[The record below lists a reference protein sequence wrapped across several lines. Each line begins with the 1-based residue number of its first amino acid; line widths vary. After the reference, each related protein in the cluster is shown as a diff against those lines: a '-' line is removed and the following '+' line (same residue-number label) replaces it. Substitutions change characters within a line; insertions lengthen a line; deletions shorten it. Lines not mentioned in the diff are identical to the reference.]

1 MNVVMPKRRA
11 EVVAERSKRL
21 AREAIEGPGSPSPI
35 GESNTPGEGEF
46 EVESPTGEGGVLSE
60 KEVDPDSP
68 VETGLLSEEEEERE
82 SPDSFEGTIQTYDHQ
97 CDNHQISHELHVDIE
112 NVVVHETEE
121 EEVPVPIS
129 NSIPLLE
136 APAEIIEYER
146 PPSPDSPLEVG
157 VGGHEFEFDTQ
168 SLDDIDENEDE
179 DEDECEL
186 ENVDHTTRI
195 EVKTA
200 SPATLSP
207 PLPFADRVDHLP
219 PIIDTPDQLSTTQ
232 SSSPSPLILAPM
244 PTQSNPISSDP
255 IKVPTPPTVLGAR
268 DLNIKIDTPAPTQTQ
283 TPGLKKQKSL
293 KQLLSFGLSS
303 PPPVPPLPPHLVNAQ
318 AEGPSKKRMTL
329 LSRQSKPN
337 LRVEVKSPKMNVN
350 GPTSAPLPDLKGKG
364 KEKEVDRPKM
374 VKRFSLSNMSSAFKK
389 MASGGSSPVPKV
401 PELPIMYRRKSNQD
415 DVGEGSGV
423 GVKEEEKPR
432 RRSDDISF
440 RGVGS
445 PITNTRFSGL
455 DTPPIGSP
463 ITNRFTGLDTPPI
476 GSPIVFEF
484 SPPILPTA
492 AGPSTFDRGVITRNA
507 AMSLSGPSTSPPDAI
522 APPISPPTAV
532 GTAVA
537 IASAPAGLEIQP
549 RLARSTSFSSV
560 SSVATSAHGPD
571 TEPHEQQTL
580 IAISPRTQRDPSASL
595 QDYLTRVQSTEVTIT
610 QRTHVRQHSLEATIV
625 LSSPPPPLPRHRLME
640 REDSLG
646 SLTSNRSSGESQ
658 NERLKTPLVMP
669 VASMSLDEIRR
680 HIPIAPPRTVMEEG
694 ISSSDSFQ
702 SLPSLGSGMVVV
714 NSPTST
720 VTSTSTGQ
728 SGTSKS
734 TPKARS
740 LVRMMRR
747 QSKGKG
753 KRKEEVTTTTT
764 TPPIPSTSVQFD
776 SIKQSIKLES
786 LHFEALDIDFSNL
799 DWDSELGKVRE

>member
-21 AREAIEGPGSPSPI
+21 AREAIDGPGSPAAGSSSMPGD
-35 GESNTPGEGEF
+35 GEL
-46 EVESPTGEGGVLSE
+46 EVESPTEGGDVSAE
-60 KEVDPDSP
+60 GGTGPESP
-68 VETGLLSEEEEERE
+68 VEETGLLSEDEEERE
-82 SPDSFEGTIQTYDHQ
+82 SPDSFKGIIQTYDHHHDHDHFPQ
-97 CDNHQISHELHVDIE
+97 GDRDIQQSIE
-112 NVVVHETEE
+112 QDQERA
-121 EEVPVPIS
+121 PMVPIS

-136 APAEIIEYER
+136 APAEIIEYDR
-146 PPSPDSPLEVG
+146 PASPDSPLEVG
-157 VGGHEFEFDTQ
+157 VEVGVDEFEFDTQ

-179 DEDECEL
+179 DEGEL
-186 ENVDHTTRI
+186 EDTIVEIKQT
-195 EVKTA
+195 

-219 PIIDTPDQLSTTQ
+219 PIIDSPDQPHSESPRL
-232 SSSPSPLILAPM
+232 SPSPPILAPM
-244 PTQSNPISSDP
+244 PIQPKPIIPGLIDL
-255 IKVPTPPTVLGAR
+255 PTPPPALGTR
-268 DLNIKIDTPAPTQTQ
+268 DLNVKIDTPAPTQ

-303 PPPVPPLPPHLVNAQ
+303 PPPVPPLPPHL
-318 AEGPSKKRMTL
+318 EGPSKKRMTL
-329 LSRQSKPN
+329 LSRQSKPS
-337 LRVEVKSPKMNVN
+337 LRVEVKSPKINVN
-350 GPTSAPLPDLKGKG
+350 GLTSAPLPDLKGKG
-364 KEKEVDRPKM
+364 KATEVEKPKM

-389 MASGGSSPVPKV
+389 MAGGGGSPIPKV
-401 PELPIMYRRKSNQD
+401 PELPIMYRRKSDQD
-415 DVGEGSGV
+415 QDVGEGSSSGTQ
-423 GVKEEEKPR
+423 EEKPR

-445 PITNTRFSGL
+445 PITHTHTNRFSGL

-463 ITNRFTGLDTPPI
+463 I
-476 GSPIVFEF
+476 VFEL
-484 SPPILPTA
+484 SPPILPIA
-492 AGPSTFDRGVITRNA
+492 AGPSTFNSGVTRTA
-507 AMSLSGPSTSPPDAI
+507 EISPTSPSVSPPIEVDF
-522 APPISPPTAV
+522 APLISPPTGV
-532 GTAVA
+532 TTAVA
-537 IASAPAGLEIQP
+537 IAPPPAGLETQT

-560 SSVATSAHGPD
+560 SSIATSAHGPD

-640 REDSLG
+640 REYSLG

-680 HIPIAPPRTVMEEG
+680 HIPIVPPRTVMEEG
-694 ISSSDSFQ
+694 IESSDSFQ

-753 KRKEEVTTTTT
+753 KKEEVTMTK
-764 TPPIPSTSVQFD
+764 TPPPVPSNSAQFD

-786 LHFEALDIDFSNL
+786 LHFEALNIDFSNL
-799 DWDSELGKVRE
+799 DWDSELAKVREG